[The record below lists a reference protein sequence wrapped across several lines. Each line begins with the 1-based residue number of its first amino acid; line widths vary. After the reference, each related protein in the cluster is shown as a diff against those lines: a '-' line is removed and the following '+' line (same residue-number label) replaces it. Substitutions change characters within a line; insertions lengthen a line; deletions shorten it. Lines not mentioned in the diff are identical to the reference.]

1 MQALEKFDIRNFSD
15 HLTPARGKN
24 RYICPVCGGNNL
36 TIGSKDGAYK
46 CWSGECESKL
56 IRDVI
61 APLPELQPKKIRP
74 KRTRYFEYLAYDANF
89 QLSRKIRVVRKDD
102 GEGTKRIWQEHWNG
116 KAWEKGLGGI
126 KLEDVAPYRYPEVLK
141 AIEQGQPIFVVEGEP
156 VADLLW
162 DLDIPAT
169 TNIGGSG
176 KPFPV
181 SQLSEAKKIV
191 LCPDRDKPGLKHM
204 LKISTAM
211 ADKNV
216 RWCLAFP
223 DSPLWNRLS
232 ESGGLDILDWVEEQN
247 LDTQDILNAT
257 MDHSQFTEK
266 LQQPTAAIVEL
277 KASNQKPSIR
287 EIVAKAEE
295 ILKAR
300 FNSQLD
306 SIEANILLEELR
318 REAGLNDYNWEQKY
332 LKPLREKL
340 ERSLALPI
348 GANQP
353 SVPTDRTE
361 RRRLELLALSQERD
375 PDKFIDDRIAFCRR
389 YGWSRQ
395 EVEQRLRH
403 LKTST
408 TTPKA
413 KRLKGK
419 DFLSLETES
428 ISWVFPGIIPS
439 RGVVVL
445 GGHAGAGKTTLAYDA
460 VGSLLLGEEFL
471 GEKPV
476 KAGKVLVV
484 TGDELPCFTQDK
496 LIDRGIPL
504 GNEDWEIILNWD
516 VSQWDVLEE
525 VLADLRPTLV
535 VIDSFS
541 SIHRDSSFDENSSQ
555 AKSTIYDLEALTN
568 AYNCGC
574 ILIHHL
580 SKSKENQGVAKLRGS
595 SAIAA
600 AASVVCLMEQTSD
613 GSRRLSFPKVRGAQT
628 DPFLAHLD
636 GSTGRYEVVSGGDD
650 IGTKS
655 LGDRIL
661 AFLQKEPY
669 KRFEQDE
676 ISAALGIPSSHK
688 DSVYQALGRL
698 FKRGLITKRPS
709 QLGGKR
715 KVYGVTNPSQL
726 SQAEGLRSVT
736 DTSQD
741 THPPLPAKV
750 SVQNAEIVTKQELE
764 VTDTLTDNLTNSKLT
779 HQNDIQLVSASNQ
792 ELESVS
798 AKLTNTDSQGCVCPP
813 AVETVTH
820 ATTDLVI
827 APLGEEPLQQT
838 GLPITRRSDGG
849 FEVESPSWLD
859 TENLQSM
866 AELLAE
872 CEDAEQYD
880 LLRQCWNPQGITPA
894 CITADCKFGVA
905 NNLISHQ
912 KYDQLTQWELNLI
925 EPNHD

>member
-395 EVEQRLRH
+395 EVEQRLRQ

-428 ISWVFPGIIPS
+428 IGWVFPGIIPG
-439 RGVVVL
+439 RGVFVI
-445 GGHAGAGKTTLAYDA
+445 GGHAGTGKTTFAYDA

-476 KAGKVLVV
+476 KTGSVLIV

-496 LIDRGIPL
+496 LIDRGIP
-504 GNEDWEIILNWD
+504 
-516 VSQWDVLEE
+516 
-525 VLADLRPTLV
+525 
-535 VIDSFS
+535 
-541 SIHRDSSFDENSSQ
+541 
-555 AKSTIYDLEALTN
+555 
-568 AYNCGC
+568 
-574 ILIHHL
+574 
-580 SKSKENQGVAKLRGS
+580 
-595 SAIAA
+595 
-600 AASVVCLMEQTSD
+600 
-613 GSRRLSFPKVRGAQT
+613 SR
-628 DPFLAHLD
+628 
-636 GSTGRYEVVSGGDD
+636 
-650 IGTKS
+650 
-655 LGDRIL
+655 
-661 AFLQKEPY
+661 
-669 KRFEQDE
+669 
-676 ISAALGIPSSHK
+676 
-688 DSVYQALGRL
+688 
-698 FKRGLITKRPS
+698 
-709 QLGGKR
+709 
-715 KVYGVTNPSQL
+715 
-726 SQAEGLRSVT
+726 
-736 DTSQD
+736 
-741 THPPLPAKV
+741 
-750 SVQNAEIVTKQELE
+750 
-764 VTDTLTDNLTNSKLT
+764 
-779 HQNDIQLVSASNQ
+779 
-792 ELESVS
+792 
-798 AKLTNTDSQGCVCPP
+798 
-813 AVETVTH
+813 
-820 ATTDLVI
+820 
-827 APLGEEPLQQT
+827 
-838 GLPITRRSDGG
+838 
-849 FEVESPSWLD
+849 
-859 TENLQSM
+859 
-866 AELLAE
+866 
-872 CEDAEQYD
+872 
-880 LLRQCWNPQGITPA
+880 
-894 CITADCKFGVA
+894 
-905 NNLISHQ
+905 
-912 KYDQLTQWELNLI
+912 
-925 EPNHD
+925 